1 MSVDWEGYEPFDPG
15 VSRPLSEVTKREAR
29 EAFRRLMA
37 SKGDRIEQLRGLLDR
52 NGVTLSSDDAGLQAV
67 NDWFREEVEGDPG
80 SDGRLRPLWYAVVN
94 DLSLH
99 LGDVIIERS
108 SGLEWVMFDKG
119 RTSVSYQRHVIVG
132 FTGVANP
139 RYNVDID
146 LLLATYGHRIVARE
160 GVERTL
166 VTWVKAAGDNP
177 EAGSAARRG
186 GRRPRGS
193 SLAESCEPTRR
204 NSDGGRVRRTGGLP
218 GPGRHEDDDGPAV
231 PMGWPRT
238 SSGRRESCPTK
249 VLTHVRSAEECVRHH
264 TTGSAGSRARP
275 HSGETPWRRF
285 LFFVPSRHC

>member
-52 NGVTLSSDDAGLQAV
+52 NGVTLSNDDAGLQAV

-160 GVERTL
+160 GVERDAF
-166 VTWVKAAGDNP
+166 VTWVKAAGDK
-177 EAGSAARRG
+177 A
-186 GRRPRGS
+186 
-193 SLAESCEPTRR
+193 
-204 NSDGGRVRRTGGLP
+204 
-218 GPGRHEDDDGPAV
+218 
-231 PMGWPRT
+231 
-238 SSGRRESCPTK
+238 
-249 VLTHVRSAEECVRHH
+249 
-264 TTGSAGSRARP
+264 
-275 HSGETPWRRF
+275 
-285 LFFVPSRHC
+285 